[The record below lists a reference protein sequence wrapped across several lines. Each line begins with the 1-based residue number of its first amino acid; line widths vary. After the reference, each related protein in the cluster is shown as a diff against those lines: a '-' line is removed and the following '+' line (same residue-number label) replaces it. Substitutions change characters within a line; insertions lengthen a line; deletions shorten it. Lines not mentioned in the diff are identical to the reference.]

1 MLRECFYKNFYR
13 DLIERIMGDIGI
25 GNVLKLF
32 HFVRYEMNK
41 SGESIYKCR
50 YNDTAVKLLSCGTS
64 RCSPAVKF
72 LPFKMTYY
80 V

>member
-1 MLRECFYKNFYR
+1 
-13 DLIERIMGDIGI
+13 MGDRAI

-50 YNDTAVKLLSCGTS
+50 YNDTADKLLSWGTS

>member
-50 YNDTAVKLLSCGTS
+50 YNDTAVKLLSWGTS